1 MNALPWLHAY
11 PEGVRWN
18 AELPVQPVPTLLDE
32 AVARWPEKP
41 AHEFMGRTLSHRE
54 LGALADRAACG
65 LQALGVGPGVHV
77 GRWPRCA

>member
-1 MNALPWLHAY
+1 
-11 PEGVRWN
+11 
-18 AELPVQPVPTLLDE
+18 
-32 AVARWPEKP
+32 
-41 AHEFMGRTLSHRE
+41 MGRMLSYRE